1 MGTQWGRCELCC
13 QKDEVVLFRE
23 ETHDF
28 HIADTANI
36 TSAEE
41 EIGDASFGSLILF
54 QRAHDSILPPLASH
68 APLPLDTSE
77 QDELQRLNDLLQMVK
92 KEQEQLES
100 EIQTEQSKLQ
110 EEREEMERE
119 KKAVEALLRPQ
130 TQPAVMWT
138 DRTPHKRSTRG
149 SNSKDQKPCTPK
161 QPKGIKRF
169 SSSPHRPKR

>member
-1 MGTQWGRCELCC
+1 MGTQWGRCEVCC
-13 QKDEVVLFRE
+13 QSEEGNLFRE

-28 HIADTANI
+28 QRADTANV
-36 TSAEE
+36 TAAEE

-54 QRAHDSILPPLASH
+54 QRAHDSMLRPLSSP
-68 APLPLDTSE
+68 APLPLDTSD
-77 QDELQRLNDLLQMVK
+77 QDDLQRLNDLLELVK
-92 KEQEQLES
+92 KEQELLES

-130 TQPAVMWT
+130 TQPAAMWT
-138 DRTPHKRSTRG
+138 DHTPHKRPTRG
-149 SNSKDQKPCTPK
+149 SNSKDQKSYTPR

-169 SSSPHRPKR
+169 SSSPHKPKR